1 VDSNLVLLTHLVL
14 LEFGQ
19 VHIRLIIIQDVYH
32 SCHHAIYIFR
42 MRILFLHFFSFYC
55 LVRSQHMRPFRPSL
69 PPPTSP
75 EYRLY
80 DLNKRLS
87 MRTEVLIK
95 EFHFFFQIKKKNIF
109 RNVIISGGIHLS
121 MNFLKKMQ
129 H

>member
-1 VDSNLVLLTHLVL
+1 
-14 LEFGQ
+14 
-19 VHIRLIIIQDVYH
+19 
-32 SCHHAIYIFR
+32 
-42 MRILFLHFFSFYC
+42 MR
-55 LVRSQHMRPFRPSL
+55 QFRPSL

-95 EFHFFFQIKKKNIF
+95 EFHFFSNKEKNIF
-109 RNVIISGGIHLS
+109 RNVIISGGIHLL